1 MIEAQERRSYRIDVV
16 STVLLAFAAVATA
29 WTAAQVTRWRDTH
42 SSHSTKATVA
52 HIEASRAFT
61 RAGAETQVDI
71 ATFIQ
76 WVNANAAGDHK
87 LATFYRRRFRHEFRP
102 AFAAWLKMKPLTN
115 PRALSTPFVMPEY
128 RVKEAARS
136 EQLITFAGLQTKESR
151 KALKTA
157 DDYLFAL
164 VLFATAL
171 FFAGISTK
179 IPSLGPREV
188 LLAMGWVIFLGA
200 AVWVATLPVTLSL

>member
-1 MIEAQERRSYRIDVV
+1 VIEAQERRSYRIDVA
-16 STVLLAFAAVATA
+16 STVLLAVAAVATA

-71 ATFIQ
+71 AMFIQ
-76 WVNANAAGDHK
+76 WVDANEEGNNK
-87 LATFYRRRFRHEFRP
+87 LATFYRRRFRPEFRP
-102 AFAAWLKMKPLTN
+102 AFGAWLKTKPTTN
-115 PRALSTPFVMPEY
+115 PEAPPSPFAMPEY
-128 RVKEAARS
+128 RVKEAASS
-136 EQLITFAGLQTKESR
+136 ELLITSAGLQTKEAR

-188 LLAMGWVIFLGA
+188 LLTTGWLVFLGA
-200 AVWVATLPVTLSL
+200 AVWIATLPVTLSL